1 MERVD
6 KRGEKTPWHRP
17 EATRKRGKE
26 RGMKGRQGWRGRKCG
41 GKKGEKSIKKKSRK
55 NMSKKN
61 STEEG
66 KWLSIRNERD
76 EDERKGS

>member
-1 MERVD
+1 
-6 KRGEKTPWHRP
+6 
-17 EATRKRGKE
+17 
-26 RGMKGRQGWRGRKCG
+26 MKGRQGWRGRKCG
-41 GKKGEKSIKKKSRK
+41 GGGKKESIKKKSRK
-55 NMSKKN
+55 NMSEKN

>member
-1 MERVD
+1 MAR
-6 KRGEKTPWHRP
+6 KKMWGE
-17 EATRKRGKE
+17 
-26 RGMKGRQGWRGRKCG
+26 
-41 GKKGEKSIKKKSRK
+41 KKGEQSIKKKSRK
-55 NMSKKN
+55 NMSEKN

>member
-1 MERVD
+1 MAPAGSHTE
-6 KRGEKTPWHRP
+6 KRDGAWDEGKAGMAREKMW
-17 EATRKRGKE
+17 
-26 RGMKGRQGWRGRKCG
+26 GR
-41 GKKGEKSIKKKSRK
+41 GKKGEQSIKKKSRK
-55 NMSKKN
+55 NMSEKN